1 MAKVKFGMFM
11 TDARGK
17 VGGQVFSKNRSGA
30 YVRTKVTPS
39 NPRTPSQMFGRSIL
53 GSLSGSWSGLT
64 DAQRRA
70 WNSAVDDWT
79 KTDIF
84 GDSRKPTGKNLFTG
98 LNKEIEQAGGTRI
111 LLPPEKQIIPELGA
125 LDPMIDLDTKRV
137 DLGVGNIPAGFKL
150 QVSATPAMSQ
160 GTSFVKDKLRVI
172 FYNPSGSL
180 QTADIFTAYE
190 DRFGTPAVGQN
201 IYFGVKLVADT
212 GQAGVPVNAKAEI
225 TSA

>member
-17 VGGQVFSKNRSGA
+17 VGGQVFSKNRAGA

-64 DAQRRA
+64 DTQRRA
-70 WNSAVDDWT
+70 WNSAVEDWM

-98 LNKEIEQAGGTRI
+98 LNKEIEQSGGTRI

-125 LDPMIDLDTKRV
+125 LDPNIDISTDMV
-137 DLGVGNIPAGFKL
+137 NLGVGVIPTGFKL

-172 FYNPSGSL
+172 YYNASGAL
-180 QTADIFTAYE
+180 NPTGIFSAYE
-190 DRFGTPAVGQN
+190 ARFGTPALGQN

-212 GQAGVPVNAKAEI
+212 GQAGVPVNAKADV
-225 TSA
+225 TD

>member
-17 VGGQVFSKNRSGA
+17 VGGQVFSKNRAGA

-70 WNSAVDDWT
+70 WNSAVDDWM

-125 LDPMIDLDTKRV
+125 LEPLIDLTEDSVK
-137 DLGVGNIPAGFKL
+137 LGAWSIPAGFKL

-172 FYNPSGSL
+172 YYNASGAL
-180 QTADIFTAYE
+180 VPKDIFTAYVN
-190 DRFGTPAVGQN
+190 RFGTPVDGQN

-212 GQAGVPVNAKAEI
+212 GQAGVPVNAKADFM
-225 TSA
+225 A